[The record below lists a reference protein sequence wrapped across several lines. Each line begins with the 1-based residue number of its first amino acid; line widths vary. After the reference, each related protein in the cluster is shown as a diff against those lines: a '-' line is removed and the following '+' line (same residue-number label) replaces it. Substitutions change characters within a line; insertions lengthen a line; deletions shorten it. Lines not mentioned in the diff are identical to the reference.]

1 MEITRPIASR
11 CIQGP
16 LIAGLLFLGACASSP
31 PPPSQAPAPAPV
43 VETPPA
49 PPAESDTTSQAAATE
64 AAAPA
69 AEPECQAAD
78 DCKKLREPAAG
89 LQWTCENAHCLEQ
102 AVAEPPK
109 TEQTAQA
116 TDAEKPSK
124 KTKAKG
130 KKK

>member
-1 MEITRPIASR
+1 METTRPIPIR
-11 CIQGP
+11 NMQGP

-31 PPPSQAPAPAPV
+31 PPASQPPTPAPV

-49 PPAESDTTSQAAATE
+49 SPAASETTSQAAATE
-64 AAAPA
+64 AAPPA
-69 AEPECQAAD
+69 AEPECQAAE

-124 KTKAKG
+124 KTKGKG